1 MQLDQNTANYD
12 VSDEHQDHAQP
23 AQSRGARTIDGRRK
37 PSREAG
43 ENAAPNSTQ
52 KPTNHSKPDFLGEH
66 KDTTIDKPDAETKI
80 GRGQISRRACH
91 PDFESLLLMDKI
103 EEVLITLR
111 RLIRATDLHS
121 KQLVKTA
128 GLTAPQLLL
137 LQAIREQGQVTIGAL
152 AKEISLSQATVTTIL
167 DRLEK
172 RGLVYRERSSEDKRK
187 VHAYLTDKGA
197 DIIRDAPTPL
207 QEHFV
212 KQFRDLREWEQ
223 SMIISSLQRV
233 ALMMDA
239 EHIDASPVLDV
250 GDLDRKDGRN
260 LPGQEVTK
268 PSGENGD
275 SNA

>member
-1 MQLDQNTANYD
+1 MQTEQNTYKPFEPAASADSPASTRRYGGN
-12 VSDEHQDHAQP
+12 AQ
-23 AQSRGARTIDGRRK
+23 QRV
-37 PSREAG
+37 
-43 ENAAPNSTQ
+43 
-52 KPTNHSKPDFLGEH
+52 
-66 KDTTIDKPDAETKI
+66 IDKP
-80 GRGQISRRACH
+80 GREPKVGGERFSRR
-91 PDFESLLLMDKI
+91 DLQSLLLMDKI

-137 LQAIREQGQVTIGAL
+137 LQAIREKGQVTIGAL

-187 VHAYLTDKGA
+187 VHAYLTDKGME
-197 DIIRDAPTPL
+197 IIRDAPTPL

-212 KQFRDLREWEQ
+212 RQFRDLRDWEQ

-250 GDLDRKDGRN
+250 GDLDRKDSRQ
-260 LPGQEVTK
+260 LPQDKDE
-268 PSGENGD
+268 S
-275 SNA
+275 